1 MNDADIK
8 AMKEQNERFRT
19 ELSEKDSRCAALT
32 GELDETKQRLAAS
45 AQIAERLNAKLEAM
59 NSKLE
64 ATRRDLR
71 EVFAG
76 INQAVL
82 TMLEKY
88 QG

>member
-1 MNDADIK
+1 MNEPEIK
-8 AMKEQNERFRT
+8 ALQEEAKALKDQNEQFRT
-19 ELSEKDSRCAALT
+19 AMSEKDSQRAALT
-32 GELDETKQRLAAS
+32 SELDEAKRQLAES
-45 AQIAERLNAKLEAM
+45 TQLAERLKA
-59 NSKLE
+59 KLE

-88 QG
+88 QD